1 MNAAAWFQLLADAV
15 LVAHTGVV
23 VFVVFG
29 FVIVVLGNLAR
40 WRWVNNL
47 WFRLCHL
54 AAIGVVV
61 AGSWLDLVCPL
72 TDLEMWLRRQAG
84 QTACAG
90 SFIQYWLQR
99 ILYYEAPGWVFTT
112 VYTAFGLLVLASW
125 FLFPPRRRRD
135 TA

>member
-1 MNAAAWFQLLADAV
+1 MSRAAWCQALADAV
-15 LVAHTGVV
+15 LVLHTGIVA
-23 VFVVFG
+23 FVVLG
-29 FVIVVLGNLAR
+29 FALIIAGNLAR

-47 WFRLCHL
+47 WFRLSHL
-54 AAIGVVV
+54 AAIGFVV

-84 QTACAG
+84 QTG
-90 SFIQYWLQR
+90 YGGGFIQYWLQR

-112 VYTAFGLLVLASW
+112 VYTAFGLLVLATW

-135 TA
+135 GA